1 MEGEEKHLSID
12 DFTLLKV
19 VGKGSY
25 GTVMLARKKD
35 TGEVLAI
42 KMLKKSYLKKRKQEV
57 HTKTE
62 RFILETINHPFIVNL
77 KYAFQNSEK
86 LYFCLEFCPGG
97 ELFFHLQRVENFDEE
112 VTRFYSAQMVL
123 ALEHLHKHDVIYRD
137 LKPENVLIGSDG
149 YIKLTDFGL
158 AKENVISDKDAMSFC
173 GTPEYLA
180 PEILDRKGHG
190 KPVDW
195 WSLGSIIYEMI
206 VGLPPFYEKDNRE
219 KLFKHIKSGEPEY
232 PEDMSPACKDLL
244 MGLFKKDPAER
255 LGGKDGDAQA
265 IKDHPWYSQVDWDIL
280 MEKKIIPPFKPKL
293 DSDDD
298 TKYIDNE
305 FTEMVPFDSAAD
317 NTVLESGSLTWKDF
331 TFDANNMKVD

>member
-1 MEGEEKHLSID
+1 MEADKKLTID

-25 GTVMLARKKD
+25 GTVMLAKRKETD
-35 TGEVLAI
+35 EVLAI

-57 HTKTE
+57 HTQTE

-77 KYAFQNSEK
+77 KYAFQNTEK
-86 LYFCLEFCPGG
+86 LYFCLEFWPGG

-137 LKPENVLIGSDG
+137 LKPENVLINNDG

-158 AKENVISDKDAMSFC
+158 AKENVVSDKDAASFC

-180 PEILDRKGHG
+180 PEILERTGHG

-219 KLFKHIKSGEPEY
+219 KLFKQIKSGEPEY
-232 PEDMSPACKDLL
+232 PEDMTPEWQDLL
-244 MGLFKKDPAER
+244 KGLFKKDPADR
-255 LGGKDGDAQA
+255 LGGKLGSADE
-265 IKDHPWYSQVDWDIL
+265 IKNHPWYSQVDWDIL
-280 MEKKIIPPFKPKL
+280 KEKKIIPPFKPKL
-293 DSDDD
+293 DGEDD

-317 NTVLESGSLTWKDF
+317 GTVLESGSMTWKDF
-331 TFDANNMKVD
+331 SFDSNKMMCD

>member
-1 MEGEEKHLSID
+1 MEDTLVTLDKKLTID

-35 TGEVLAI
+35 SGEVLAI
-42 KMLKKSYLKKRKQEV
+42 KMLKKSYLKKRKQEI

-137 LKPENVLIGSDG
+137 LKPENVLINNDG

-158 AKENVISDKDAMSFC
+158 AKENVTSHKDATSF
-173 GTPEYLA
+173 
-180 PEILDRKGHG
+180 
-190 KPVDW
+190 
-195 WSLGSIIYEMI
+195 
-206 VGLPPFYEKDNRE
+206 
-219 KLFKHIKSGEPEY
+219 
-232 PEDMSPACKDLL
+232 
-244 MGLFKKDPAER
+244 
-255 LGGKDGDAQA
+255 
-265 IKDHPWYSQVDWDIL
+265 
-280 MEKKIIPPFKPKL
+280 
-293 DSDDD
+293 
-298 TKYIDNE
+298 
-305 FTEMVPFDSAAD
+305 
-317 NTVLESGSLTWKDF
+317 
-331 TFDANNMKVD
+331 

>member
-1 MEGEEKHLSID
+1 MEADKKLSID

-25 GTVMLARKKD
+25 GTVMLAKRKETD
-35 TGEVLAI
+35 EVLAI

-57 HTKTE
+57 HTQTE

-77 KYAFQNSEK
+77 KYAFQNTEK
-86 LYFCLEFCPGG
+86 LYFCLEFWPGG

-137 LKPENVLIGSDG
+137 LKPENVLINNDG

-158 AKENVISDKDAMSFC
+158 AKENVVSDKDAASFC

-180 PEILDRKGHG
+180 PEILERTGHG

-219 KLFKHIKSGEPEY
+219 KLFKQIKSGEPEY
-232 PEDMSPACKDLL
+232 PEDMTPEWQDLL
-244 MGLFKKDPAER
+244 KGLFKKDPADR
-255 LGGKDGDAQA
+255 LGGKLGNADE
-265 IKDHPWYSQVDWDIL
+265 IKNHPWYSQVDWDIL
-280 MEKKIIPPFKPKL
+280 KEKKIIPPFKPKL
-293 DSDDD
+293 DGDDD

-317 NTVLESGSLTWKDF
+317 GTVLESGSMTWKDF
-331 TFDANNMKVD
+331 SFDSNKMMCD

>member
-1 MEGEEKHLSID
+1 MEEKKISID

-35 TGEVLAI
+35 SDEIIAI

-77 KYAFQNSEK
+77 QYAFQNTEK

-137 LKPENVLIGSDG
+137 LKPENVLINTDG

-158 AKENVISDKDAMSFC
+158 AKENVLSDKDATSF
-173 GTPEYLA
+173 
-180 PEILDRKGHG
+180 
-190 KPVDW
+190 
-195 WSLGSIIYEMI
+195 
-206 VGLPPFYEKDNRE
+206 
-219 KLFKHIKSGEPEY
+219 
-232 PEDMSPACKDLL
+232 
-244 MGLFKKDPAER
+244 
-255 LGGKDGDAQA
+255 
-265 IKDHPWYSQVDWDIL
+265 
-280 MEKKIIPPFKPKL
+280 
-293 DSDDD
+293 
-298 TKYIDNE
+298 
-305 FTEMVPFDSAAD
+305 
-317 NTVLESGSLTWKDF
+317 
-331 TFDANNMKVD
+331 

>member
-1 MEGEEKHLSID
+1 METEDKRLSID
-12 DFTLLKV
+12 DFTLIKV

-42 KMLKKSYLKKRKQEV
+42 KMLKKEYLKKRKQEL

-77 KYAFQNSEK
+77 KYAFQNKEK

-112 VTRFYSAQMVL
+112 VTRFYSAQMIL

-137 LKPENVLIGSDG
+137 LKPENVLINSDG

-180 PEILDRKGHG
+180 PEILERKGHG

-219 KLFKHIKSGEPEY
+219 KLFKQIKSGEPEY
-232 PEDMSPACKDLL
+232 PEDMSDCCKDLL

-255 LGGKDGDAQA
+255 LGGKDGDAQP
-265 IKDHPWYSQVDWDIL
+265 IKEHPWYSQVDWDIL

-293 DSDDD
+293 DSEED

-305 FTEMVPFDSAAD
+305 FTEMAPFDSAAD

-331 TFDANNMKVD
+331 SFDANKMNID